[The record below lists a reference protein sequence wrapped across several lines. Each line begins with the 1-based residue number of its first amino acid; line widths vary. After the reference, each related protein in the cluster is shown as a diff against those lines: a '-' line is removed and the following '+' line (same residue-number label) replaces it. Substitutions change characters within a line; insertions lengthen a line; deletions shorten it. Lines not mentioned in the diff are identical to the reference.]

1 MPKENKF
8 ATIKEGGSKKMRVKR
23 VVYAKLLIEAD
34 DNRTLVFGSQSKL
47 LLEGDN
53 IPAETAERLAR
64 EVADGRHDEEKA
76 PFGPTTPFDIPVWK
90 QTWLIIRLDP
100 SRAHWQFEK
109 DERACTGKKAQTG
122 RNCRLRNVYASNHPD
137 PPQDHIERGKVSRDG
152 CRVILLGVSERAKKG
167 QEGYREL
174 VNLHTEFLHG

>member
-64 EVADGRHDEEKA
+64 EVADGRQGALRTHDA
-76 PFGPTTPFDIPVWK
+76 
-90 QTWLIIRLDP
+90 IRHPGLEADVVDHP
-100 SRAHWQFEK
+100 PGSV
-109 DERACTGKKAQTG
+109 ACALAV
-122 RNCRLRNVYASNHPD
+122 R
-137 PPQDHIERGKVSRDG
+137 
-152 CRVILLGVSERAKKG
+152 
-167 QEGYREL
+167 EG
-174 VNLHTEFLHG
+174 